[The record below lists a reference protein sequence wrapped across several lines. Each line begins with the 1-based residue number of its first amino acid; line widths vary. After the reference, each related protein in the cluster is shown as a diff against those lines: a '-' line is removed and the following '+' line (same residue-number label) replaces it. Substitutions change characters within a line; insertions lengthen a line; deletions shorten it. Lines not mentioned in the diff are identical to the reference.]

1 MAGIS
6 LGRVDAARALTVC
19 APLLGVGAF
28 ALLEWADWGASPD
41 PRASG
46 GGGELDVWKFL
57 VAVSVVAWTVLAGV
71 GLRLL
76 REVRAV
82 DRRETALFVAFVL
95 AAIALLLMAG
105 GAAGL
110 RNPFVMP
117 GQDWKVP
124 LLHVIAGL
132 ANVPLLVVLKR
143 IQLLADDDASWSTT
157 PADFARLRA
166 LRRTMHTAMASLG
179 LVIALAVVATG
190 ALREATAAAGLPPVP
205 DTFVLVYGAWFTGVV
220 AAIYLY
226 VFGALERRARAIRD
240 GLAPLAAVQ
249 GAGEAFVASR
259 SLRSE
264 IADELELGGDARQNL
279 EGLLTVLA
287 PLAGALLT
295 RLGGI

>member
-1 MAGIS
+1 MS
-6 LGRVDAARALTVC
+6 LGRVDAARALTAC
-19 APLLGVGAF
+19 APVLGVAAF
-28 ALLEWADWGASPD
+28 ALLEWADWGAQPD
-41 PRASG
+41 PAASG

-57 VAVSVVAWTVLAGV
+57 VTVSVVVWAVLAGV

-76 REVRAV
+76 RQVRGV

-95 AAIALLLMAG
+95 ATIAIVLVAG
-105 GAAGL
+105 GVAGL
-110 RNPFVMP
+110 RNPYVMP

-124 LLHVIAGL
+124 LLHVIAGA
-132 ANVPLLVVLKR
+132 ANVPLLVVLER
-143 IQLLADDDASWSTT
+143 IQLTAGDDASWSTT

-166 LRRTMHTAMASLG
+166 LRRTMHTAMAALG

-190 ALREATAAAGLPPVP
+190 ALREATTAAGLEPVP

-220 AAIYLY
+220 AAIYLH
-226 VFGALERRARAIRD
+226 VFGALERRARSIRD
-240 GLAPLAAVQ
+240 SLAPLAEVH

-259 SLRSE
+259 SLRRE
-264 IADELELGGDARQNL
+264 IAEELELGGDARQNL

-295 RLGGI
+295 RLGGL